1 MEIKIKIPKEYE
13 GHYNSDKFKDS
24 FQRIIADIKENGLM
38 AGNYEAETIDML
50 ITAFEN
56 STIITD
62 DCISRSGVIEI
73 AKQMRN
79 ANPSYSHT
87 ADVVDRYDLIDEI
100 TDMPTI
106 KEDSINE

>member
-13 GHYNSDKFKDS
+13 EHYNSDKFKDS

-38 AGNYEAETIDML
+38 AGNYEVETIDML
-50 ITAFEN
+50 IAAFEN

-73 AKQMRN
+73 AKQMKN